1 MSERMMTSLVR
12 LRARG
17 ARVVISTGRG
27 IQAALPVAHRVGLTD
42 GWMICAN
49 GAITLRMD
57 PTAPGGYEVV
67 DSVTFDPAD
76 AIAALSRAVP
86 DGIVAVEVLG
96 GGFKVSRPFPDGE
109 LIEAQRVVSLEEMA
123 SQPVTRVV
131 LRAPGMDVNEF
142 SELVAGCGLHSV
154 EYAIGWTA
162 WLDVAPDGVTK
173 ASALQALA
181 ARLGADAER
190 AGHAGRAEHAEQ
202 TGHTGHTGH
211 TGQTMHTIAVGDGAN
226 DIEMLRWAGIGAAM
240 GSAPQSVKDS
250 SDIVTEPVW
259 HDGCA
264 ALLDAV
270 VERTRKRDRS

>member
-1 MSERMMTSLVR
+1 M
-12 LRARG
+12 
-17 ARVVISTGRG
+17 
-27 IQAALPVAHRVGLTD
+27 
-42 GWMICAN
+42 
-49 GAITLRMD
+49 
-57 PTAPGGYEVV
+57 
-67 DSVTFDPAD
+67 
-76 AIAALSRAVP
+76 
-86 DGIVAVEVLG
+86 
-96 GGFKVSRPFPDGE
+96 
-109 LIEAQRVVSLEEMA
+109 
-123 SQPVTRVV
+123 
-131 LRAPGMDVNEF
+131 
-142 SELVAGCGLHSV
+142 

-202 TGHTGHTGH
+202 TGHTGHTG
-211 TGQTMHTIAVGDGAN
+211 QKMHTIAVGDGAN

>member
-1 MSERMMTSLVR
+1 
-12 LRARG
+12 
-17 ARVVISTGRG
+17 
-27 IQAALPVAHRVGLTD
+27 
-42 GWMICAN
+42 
-49 GAITLRMD
+49 
-57 PTAPGGYEVV
+57 
-67 DSVTFDPAD
+67 
-76 AIAALSRAVP
+76 VP

-131 LRAPGMDVNEF
+131 LRAPGMDVKEF

-181 ARLGADAER
+181 ARLGADAGQVGCTGQAES
-190 AGHAGRAEHAEQ
+190 AGRAEH
-202 TGHTGHTGH
+202 TGR
-211 TGQTMHTIAVGDGAN
+211 TMHTIAVGDGAN